1 MMFTFLATVKY
12 KMTIGEGLCSTA
24 DFLWAK
30 QRWWWWW
37 WNIWMFHFLVSRF
50 KILHRGSVLLSY
62 CLLPNS
68 PRSTHSRKSE
78 NIQTQTGNFPCNFGL
93 ITQINK
99 RTVNQHLSVWKNL
112 QHSLRLLP
120 CRCSPTH
127 GECARAGRGC
137 ACAWCRALQTG
148 RRCRRLRAR
157 RHLTPLL
164 GLLGQCY
171 WCY

>member
-37 WNIWMFHFLVSRF
+37 WHIWMFHFLVSRF

-112 QHSLRLLP
+112 QHSLKNFSHVVHPRTA
-120 CRCSPTH
+120 S
-127 GECARAGRGC
+127 ARAQGVG
-137 ACAWCRALQTG
+137 ARAHG
-148 RRCRRLRAR
+148 AARCRQGGAAVASAR
-157 RHLTPLL
+157 DVTSRHF
-164 GLLGQCY
+164 
-171 WCY
+171 